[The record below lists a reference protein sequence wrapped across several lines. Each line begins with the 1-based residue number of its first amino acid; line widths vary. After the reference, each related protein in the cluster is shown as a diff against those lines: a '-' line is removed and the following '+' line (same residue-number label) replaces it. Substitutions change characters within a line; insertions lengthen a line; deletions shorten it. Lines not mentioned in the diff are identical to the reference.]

1 MEDERK
7 HIPKW
12 LVDIQQNS
20 YLPELM
26 ISGTVIFSMSYLGG
40 QIENISLN
48 IRQFLNIPGGALI
61 FMFLTFMLFCAYV
74 TIKWGF
80 IVHFLLRAFWVSQIG
95 LSYIFPKG
103 INSSDIK
110 QPESFKKNLNLEIS
124 GNIIK
129 IEKWASS
136 LFSLMILISFFMLS
150 SILACVV
157 IALGFY
163 INLYFGFLVLSI
175 FVLYLI
181 DLISFRALRNV
192 KVLSTIFHIIHLIV
206 SFSTLTFIYRNIYYI
221 YQVKL
226 GKLRLNL
233 ILLLVFGFGF
243 LAAYPPVSR
252 VMRWPNIL
260 EFRDYVAKVD
270 SYEYEDRLQDDQI
283 ISFAAINSYKV
294 GNSLSVFMTYT
305 KKLDA
310 EIEKDLTLSTMD
322 SLTALR
328 DKTNYMD
335 VGDMVEE
342 HFLFQSNIISQRSD
356 LMIGKSVCED
366 VFWVLEEN
374 NITGQLGFRTEINVD
389 NLRKGFHV
397 LTMISTDEDATIDD
411 SHRVMFVIPFYK
423 K

>member
-1 MEDERK
+1 MDENK

-26 ISGTVIFSMSYLGG
+26 ISGTVIFSMSYLGS
-40 QIENISLN
+40 QIENISMN
-48 IRQFLNIPGGALI
+48 IKQFLHIPGGALLY
-61 FMFLTFMLFCAYV
+61 MSLTFMLFCAYV
-74 TIKWGF
+74 TVKWGF

-95 LSYIFPKG
+95 LSYVFPQGVNPDK
-103 INSSDIK
+103 IK
-110 QPESFKKNLNLEIS
+110 QPKSFKKNLNLEIS

-136 LFSLMILISFFMLS
+136 LFSLMILLSFFMLS
-150 SILACVV
+150 SILACIV

-163 INLYFGFLVLSI
+163 VNLYFGFLVLSVFI
-175 FVLYLI
+175 LYLI

-192 KVLSTIFHIIHLIV
+192 KTLTSVFRIVHLII

-243 LAAYPPVSR
+243 VAAYPSVSR
-252 VMRWPNIL
+252 IMHWPNIL
-260 EFRDYVAKVD
+260 EFRDYVAKTD
-270 SYEYEDRLQDDQI
+270 SHEYEDKLKENEI

-294 GNSLSVFMTYT
+294 DNSLSVFVTYT
-305 KKLDA
+305 KKLDILLEQDFTDSIDDSLYHNEYA
-310 EIEKDLTLSTMD
+310 TKNIEKGLKVKEAFFYQSEKVSQLADL
-322 SLTALR
+322 
-328 DKTNYMD
+328 
-335 VGDMVEE
+335 
-342 HFLFQSNIISQRSD
+342 IID
-356 LMIGKSVCED
+356 DNLCTDI
-366 VFWVLEEN
+366 FWVLEEN
-374 NITGQLGFRTEINVD
+374 DITGQLGFRTEIDLNGVS
-389 NLRKGFHV
+389 KGFHV
-397 LTMISTDEDATIDD
+397 LTMIDKNKFSEGH
-411 SHRVMFVIPFYK
+411 SVLFVIPFYK